1 MNYPH
6 EFSTEAQSRVDAEEI
21 RAAREL
27 DGQMQALPVGY
38 AAYTEKREALV
49 AHFILE
55 VVWAFAKE
63 AGALGRSRVWSI
75 TRIRSEVDRFLFQRE
90 LDAETKFHEC
100 IRGKIFSCHSKTRAS
115 GYLKTWFEE
124 SPRWKEYEDM
134 LLGLGGE
141 ALARTSESMTSE
153 GAAERD
159 QGSSHCKSWEEIKI
173 SFLSDQRIQIT
184 GPKWT
189 QTLNYAEFGFNDH
202 RTGKPTSAWKALL
215 ILAKNSGPITE
226 YSLGPHMKWSN
237 FEKRM

>member
-1 MNYPH
+1 
-6 EFSTEAQSRVDAEEI
+6 
-21 RAAREL
+21 
-27 DGQMQALPVGY
+27 
-38 AAYTEKREALV
+38 
-49 AHFILE
+49 
-55 VVWAFAKE
+55 
-63 AGALGRSRVWSI
+63 
-75 TRIRSEVDRFLFQRE
+75 
-90 LDAETKFHEC
+90 
-100 IRGKIFSCHSKTRAS
+100 
-115 GYLKTWFEE
+115 
-124 SPRWKEYEDM
+124 M

-237 FEKRM
+237 FEKRMGEIRRVFRKHFGLPDDPLPYVKNTGYKARFRISCGQSFET